1 MKERKFHPE
10 SVRSILLIRLYFLGD
25 VLLSTPVMA
34 ALKDR
39 FPDAKLSVLIKKRAL
54 DILVGNPAVD
64 EVIIYDEPEHYH
76 SPVWQ
81 FKLASRLRRA
91 RYDLVV
97 DLTGDL
103 RSSLLLLAA
112 DPGFRVGVNHAG
124 FGRILD
130 RRIPYRSTGPVIDHL
145 LSVLHPLG
153 IGVSGAAPLL
163 HLTEEE
169 RLRARNLLEAR
180 GIAAGES
187 FVMLSPGAG
196 RRLKRWKPERFG
208 RLAERIKME
217 LGFSSVVTG
226 ATTDREL
233 ADAVVASSGGTA
245 VSLAGATDVRV
256 LAAVAAEA
264 RVFVG
269 NDSGPMHITASQ
281 GTPVVGLF
289 GASTPERFAPR
300 GGPSRIIWHRLDCS
314 PCDQRR
320 CERPDEPCMDAIGVA
335 EVLDAVMELVSEVGV
350 TAATRS
356 AARNTS
362 GGEPGDDAGEQQE

>member
-1 MKERKFHPE
+1 MREREFHPE

-25 VLLSTPVMA
+25 VLLSTPVIG

-54 DILVGNPAVD
+54 NILVGNPAVD
-64 EVIIYDEPEHYH
+64 EVIIYDEPKRYH

-81 FKLASRLRRA
+81 LTLASRLRRA
-91 RYDLVV
+91 RYDLAV

-112 DPGFRVGVNHAG
+112 EPGFRIGVNHAG
-124 FGRILD
+124 LGCLLD
-130 RRIPYRSTGPVIDHL
+130 RRIPYRSSGPVVDHL
-145 LSVLHPLG
+145 LSVLLPLG
-153 IGVSGAAPLL
+153 IDTGEGAPSLY
-163 HLTEEE
+163 LTEEE
-169 RLRARNLLEAR
+169 RNRARDLLKSR
-180 GIAAGES
+180 GIAAGER

-196 RRLKRWKPERFG
+196 SRLKRWEPERFG
-208 RLAERIKME
+208 SLAKQIKRG
-217 LGFSSVVTG
+217 LGLSSIVTG
-226 ATTDREL
+226 ATGDRDL

-245 VSLAGATDVRV
+245 VSLAGATDVRL

-264 RVFVG
+264 EIFVG

-289 GASTPERFAPR
+289 GASTPERFTPR
-300 GGPSRIIWHRLDCS
+300 GAPSRVIWHRFDCS

-320 CERPDEPCMDAIGVA
+320 CERPGESCMNAIGVE
-335 EVLDAVMELVSEVGV
+335 EVLRAVTELLSEVG
-350 TAATRS
+350 TTRATECVARS
-356 AARNTS
+356 TGGDEPSDNT
-362 GGEPGDDAGEQQE
+362 GERQV